1 MVSYSL
7 ISQKK
12 TNNSGEHIVWLSTV
26 NQEAD
31 KLGSFTPKTEAK
43 NFDK

>member
-12 TNNSGEHIVWLSTV
+12 NYSGDHIVWIFTV